1 MGGLLGGVT
10 ASASARQ
17 APHVLRATRKAR
29 ACSPTHERTT
39 PIPSKRNLR
48 KFGRDFL
55 VAAVGFVGLWVG
67 ANYTTLELNAETIA
81 IGTPIALLLY
91 RQGRKALGMEPS

>member
-1 MGGLLGGVT
+1 MGGVT
-10 ASASARQ
+10 ASATAHL
-17 APHVLRATRKAR
+17 APY
-29 ACSPTHERTT
+29 ERTT
-39 PIPSKRNLR
+39 PIPTNRNLR

-67 ANYTTLELNAETIA
+67 ANYTTLDLNEQTVA

-91 RQGRKALGMEPS
+91 RFARKALGMEPS

>member
-10 ASASARQ
+10 ASASAHL
-17 APHVLRATRKAR
+17 AP
-29 ACSPTHERTT
+29 SERSI

-67 ANYTTLELNAETIA
+67 ANYTLLELNEQTIA

-91 RQGRKALGMEPS
+91 RQARKALGMEPS

>member
-1 MGGLLGGVT
+1 M
-10 ASASARQ
+10 
-17 APHVLRATRKAR
+17 AP
-29 ACSPTHERTT
+29 SERTT

-67 ANYTTLELNAETIA
+67 ANYTTLELNAETVA

-91 RQGRKALGMEPS
+91 RQARKALGMESS

>member
-1 MGGLLGGVT
+1 MGSPA
-10 ASASARQ
+10 ASASARL
-17 APHVLRATRKAR
+17 AP
-29 ACSPTHERTT
+29 HERTT
-39 PIPSKRNLR
+39 PIPTNRNIR

-67 ANYTTLELNAETIA
+67 ANYTLLELNEQTIA

-91 RQGRKALGMEPS
+91 RQARKALGMEPS

>member
-1 MGGLLGGVT
+1 MRERVGGLLGGVT
-10 ASASARQ
+10 ASASARL
-17 APHVLRATRKAR
+17 AP
-29 ACSPTHERTT
+29 HERTT
-39 PIPSKRNLR
+39 LIPTNRNLR

-67 ANYTTLELNAETIA
+67 ANYTLLELNEQTIA

-91 RQGRKALGMEPS
+91 RQARKALGMEPS

>member
-1 MGGLLGGVT
+1 M
-10 ASASARQ
+10 
-17 APHVLRATRKAR
+17 LRSTRKTR
-29 ACSPTHERTT
+29 ACSPTPCVAWHARPERSSAQERTT
-39 PIPSKRNLR
+39 PIPTNRHLR

-67 ANYTTLELNAETIA
+67 ANYTTLDLNEQTVA

-91 RQGRKALGMEPS
+91 RFARKALGMEPS

>member
-1 MGGLLGGVT
+1 MGGLLGGPA

-17 APHVLRATRKAR
+17 APH
-29 ACSPTHERTT
+29 ERTV
-39 PIPSKRNLR
+39 PIPTNRNLR

-67 ANYTTLELNAETIA
+67 ANYTTLDLNEQTVA

-91 RQGRKALGMEPS
+91 RQARKALGMEPS

>member
-1 MGGLLGGVT
+1 MGSPE
-10 ASASARQ
+10 ASTQARL
-17 APHVLRATRKAR
+17 ALYERPV
-29 ACSPTHERTT
+29 SIPTH
-39 PIPSKRNLR
+39 RNLR

-81 IGTPIALLLY
+81 IGTPIALFAY
-91 RQGRKALGMEPS
+91 RQVRKALGMEPA